1 MSTNT
6 HGYSG
11 GVTAVRGKEYSP
23 SQTAIGFLAI
33 FGVVLAAAWG
43 MSNLPSGKSS

>member
-1 MSTNT
+1 MSMNK

-23 SQTAIGFLAI
+23 SQTAVGFLAI
-33 FGVVLAAAWG
+33 FGAVLAVAWG
-43 MSNLPSGKSS
+43 MSNLPGGK